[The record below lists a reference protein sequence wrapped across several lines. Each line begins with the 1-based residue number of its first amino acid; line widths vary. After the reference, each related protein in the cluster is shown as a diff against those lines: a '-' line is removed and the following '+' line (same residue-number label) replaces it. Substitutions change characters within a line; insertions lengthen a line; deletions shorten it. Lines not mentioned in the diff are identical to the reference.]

1 MVFFNEVDVENI
13 MWGNWEGT
21 IPKLRPQWKILLE
34 FLPLAART
42 NPLSLWVLCKEQQ
55 VLEIQ
60 FPVPNMSLTT
70 LKCIL
75 PDHQYAVECKAPFLE
90 GDWSKVEITHE
101 KEEGEGEEE
110 FTLTLSVGG
119 EEVGRFEAVPP
130 NLSKLCD
137 LRLWIGYRLGRRSH
151 IGAQNI
157 RGLVVLDKP

>member
-13 MWGNWEGT
+13 MWGNWVGT

-101 KEEGEGEEE
+101 KEEGGEE
-110 FTLTLSVGG
+110 FTLTLSMGG

-130 NLSKLCD
+130 ILSNLST
-137 LRLWIGYRLGRRSH
+137 LRLRT
-151 IGAQNI
+151 GAGNI
-157 RGLVVLDKP
+157 RFRGFVVLDKP

>member
-1 MVFFNEVDVENI
+1 MVFFNEVDVEFE
-13 MWGNWEGT
+13 MWGNWVGT

-90 GDWSKVEITHE
+90 GDWS
-101 KEEGEGEEE
+101 
-110 FTLTLSVGG
+110 F
-119 EEVGRFEAVPP
+119 R
-130 NLSKLCD
+130 
-137 LRLWIGYRLGRRSH
+137 
-151 IGAQNI
+151 
-157 RGLVVLDKP
+157 